1 MKKMAKIK
9 TILEKLKPVLKKQFQ
24 VENIGVFGSFARG
37 EKTSKSDIDIVV
49 EFYEPNTIDL
59 FDFVRL
65 EEFLSKELGIK
76 VDLVTK
82 KALKPLIKD
91 QILRETIYT

>member
-37 EKTSKSDIDIVV
+37 EQTSKSDIDIVV

>member
-37 EKTSKSDIDIVV
+37 EQTSKSDIDIVV

-59 FDFVRL
+59 FDFVRI

>member
-1 MKKMAKIK
+1 MAKIK
-9 TILEKLKPVLKKQFQ
+9 TILENLKPFLKEQFQ

-37 EKTSKSDIDIVV
+37 EQTSESDIDIVV
-49 EFYEPNTIDL
+49 EFCEPNTIDL
-59 FDFVRL
+59 FDFVKL
-65 EEFLSKELGIK
+65 EEFLSQKLGIK

-91 QILRETIYT
+91 EILRETIYA